1 MQVVQQSP
9 GALPSGAARHSR
21 PPTPIA
27 VMGFGG
33 ERDPEAPMGRARLQR
48 QMQVSVCTNH
58 LWGLPERPLGLSGW
72 PPIKYI
78 NIYSDINKYSK

>member
-48 QMQVSVCTNH
+48 QNASFRLHQPFMGVTREAPGPI
-58 LWGLPERPLGLSGW
+58 GLATHK
-72 PPIKYI
+72 IHKYI
-78 NIYSDINKYSK
+78 Q